1 MEACPLMESC
11 PCSTP
16 RASAGGTFPCSGHT
30 SIGCER
36 LRENGP
42 PARDRFTSFCM
53 LSTRPRAPSLPGS
66 RRRESTPMVDCRGGA
81 PQFPHLKHRL
91 KRREMERL
99 RSQEIDTENM
109 ILLHKMRSIFRDG
122 TVATNSGLPK
132 PVEVLP
138 RSLNQEARRRELER
152 ISREN
157 LEIVQRIRASKP
169 CYSATKQL
177 SDQQEREAILKRISR
192 HGRRRLDVFSPSSST
207 ASLLSSGTFGSTG
220 SSRSITALGR
230 SRSMATQLMSYYEPQ
245 AGGPQYGDEL
255 GEPSAASLMLNVDE
269 LRPTP
274 MRLKPLHGGGKGKM
288 APASADFMPPPPP
301 PMHVGDK
308 PRTPLYAARPEPSPL
323 RGPSLEPAPAPTKP
337 AARAPAPAAPTAAA
351 PAPTAPAPAAPTASA
366 PAAPALSAPT
376 ATAPT
381 ATAQAAPVP
390 AAPEAAAAAA
400 VAAAAVAAAAVAAA
414 VAPPAAALAATP
426 APATAAVEPPPHAV
440 NVAIDFQ
447 DSSRPQSRGLQLKLY
462 VPDGVGPAAKVG
474 VLFDLLE

>member
-1 MEACPLMESC
+1 
-11 PCSTP
+11 
-16 RASAGGTFPCSGHT
+16 
-30 SIGCER
+30 
-36 LRENGP
+36 
-42 PARDRFTSFCM
+42 
-53 LSTRPRAPSLPGS
+53 
-66 RRRESTPMVDCRGGA
+66 MVDCRGGA

-207 ASLLSSGTFGSTG
+207 ASLLSSGTLGS

-255 GEPSAASLMLNVDE
+255 GEPSAASSMLNVDE
-269 LRPTP
+269 FRPTP
-274 MRLKPLHGGGKGKM
+274 MRLKPLPGGGKGNMALGKM
-288 APASADFMPPPPP
+288 APASADSMPPPPPPP

-308 PRTPLYAARPEPSPL
+308 PRTPLYAARPEPSPV
-323 RGPSLEPAPAPTKP
+323 RGPSVAPAPAPAPAPATAPAPAAPTKP
-337 AARAPAPAAPTAAA
+337 AARATAPAAPTAAA
-351 PAPTAPAPAAPTASA
+351 PT
-366 PAAPALSAPT
+366 APT

-381 ATAQAAPVP
+381 APVP

-400 VAAAAVAAAAVAAA
+400 VAAAAVAAAVT
-414 VAPPAAALAATP
+414 PPAAAPAATP
-426 APATAAVEPPPHAV
+426 APAPAAVEPPAHAV

-447 DSSRPQSRGLQLKLY
+447 DSSRPQSRGLQLKLD
-462 VPDGVGPAAKVG
+462 VPDGVGPTAKVG

>member
-1 MEACPLMESC
+1 
-11 PCSTP
+11 
-16 RASAGGTFPCSGHT
+16 
-30 SIGCER
+30 
-36 LRENGP
+36 
-42 PARDRFTSFCM
+42 
-53 LSTRPRAPSLPGS
+53 
-66 RRRESTPMVDCRGGA
+66 MVDCRGGA

-207 ASLLSSGTFGSTG
+207 ASLLSSGTLGS

-255 GEPSAASLMLNVDE
+255 GEPSAASSMLNVDE

-274 MRLKPLHGGGKGKM
+274 MRLKPLPGGGKGNMALGKM
-288 APASADFMPPPPP
+288 APASADSMPPPPPPP

-308 PRTPLYAARPEPSPL
+308 PRTPLYAARPEPSPV
-323 RGPSLEPAPAPTKP
+323 RGPSVAPAPAPAPAPATAPAPAAPTKP
-337 AARAPAPAAPTAAA
+337 AARATAPAAPTAAA
-351 PAPTAPAPAAPTASA
+351 PT
-366 PAAPALSAPT
+366 APT

-381 ATAQAAPVP
+381 ATGPTAPVP

-400 VAAAAVAAAAVAAA
+400 VAAAAVAAAVT
-414 VAPPAAALAATP
+414 PPAAAPAATP
-426 APATAAVEPPPHAV
+426 APAPAAVEPPAHAV

-447 DSSRPQSRGLQLKLY
+447 DSSRPQSRGLQLKLD
-462 VPDGVGPAAKVG
+462 VPDGVGPTAKVG

>member
-1 MEACPLMESC
+1 MNRSASGSLPTNGELPVLN
-11 PCSTP
+11 ST
-16 RASAGGTFPCSGHT
+16 
-30 SIGCER
+30 CER
-36 LRENGP
+36 RWDISMQRTHL
-42 PARDRFTSFCM
+42 DR
-53 LSTRPRAPSLPGS
+53 L
-66 RRRESTPMVDCRGGA
+66 RESTPMVDCRGGA

-207 ASLLSSGTFGSTG
+207 ASLLSSGTLGS

-255 GEPSAASLMLNVDE
+255 GEPSAASSMLNVDE

-274 MRLKPLHGGGKGKM
+274 MRLKPLPGGGKGKMALGKM
-288 APASADFMPPPPP
+288 APASADSMPPPPPPP

-308 PRTPLYAARPEPSPL
+308 PRTPLYA
-323 RGPSLEPAPAPTKP
+323 
-337 AARAPAPAAPTAAA
+337 
-351 PAPTAPAPAAPTASA
+351 
-366 PAAPALSAPT
+366 
-376 ATAPT
+376 
-381 ATAQAAPVP
+381 
-390 AAPEAAAAAA
+390 
-400 VAAAAVAAAAVAAA
+400 
-414 VAPPAAALAATP
+414 
-426 APATAAVEPPPHAV
+426 
-440 NVAIDFQ
+440 
-447 DSSRPQSRGLQLKLY
+447 
-462 VPDGVGPAAKVG
+462 
-474 VLFDLLE
+474 